1 VGGLNHTTG
10 SDRKDLRRVQC
21 HYPYA
26 VMLEGGSK
34 FYKGSQLDSLL
45 WDRAEEG
52 PRCGVGKY
60 WGGFYVSY
68 WGGTLISEATGYGK
82 LQFGGCKNYPGGE
95 CSHCIKVDMS
105 S

>member
-1 VGGLNHTTG
+1 MWEDLNHTTG

-45 WDRAEEG
+45 
-52 PRCGVGKY
+52 
-60 WGGFYVSY
+60 
-68 WGGTLISEATGYGK
+68 
-82 LQFGGCKNYPGGE
+82 
-95 CSHCIKVDMS
+95 
-105 S
+105 